1 MKRASVADLE
11 AALRTWN
18 RSPHRDGSGPERIQA
33 AVCLPL
39 RDTADGVACWFMR
52 RPDGLRDHSR
62 EMAFPGGKRD
72 PSDADLDAT
81 ALRETEE
88 ELGVPRSHLRLLGR
102 LAAVPTATSLF
113 TLNPIVVEVL
123 PGVAPNPSTDEVAEL
138 VSFPL
143 EDFFL
148 GRVPYQAVDLGRY
161 RSPIF
166 HFEAGAM
173 YGATAHI
180 LLELL
185 DLYGAV
191 CQLKAP
197 EPELTTVVPWQ

>member
-1 MKRASVADLE
+1 MKRASVTELE
-11 AALRTWN
+11 SALLTWA
-18 RSPHRDGSGPERIQA
+18 RPAHRDGSGPERIQA
-33 AVCLPL
+33 AVCLPI
-39 RDTADGVACWFMR
+39 RDTPDGVTVYCIR
-52 RPDGLRDHSR
+52 RPDGLRHHSR

-72 PSDADLDAT
+72 PEDADLDAT

-88 ELGVPRSHLRLLGR
+88 ELGIPRSHLRLLGR

-113 TLNPIVVEVL
+113 TLNPIVAEVL
-123 PGVAPNPSTDEVAEL
+123 GGATPNPAPDEVAEL
-138 VSFPL
+138 VTFRL
-143 EDFFL
+143 EDFFR
-148 GRVPYQAVDLGRY
+148 GAVGYQAIDLGRY

-185 DLYGAV
+185 ELYAAVGDLR
-191 CQLKAP
+191 LP
-197 EPELTTVVPWQ
+197 EPELTTKVPWA

>member
-11 AALRTWN
+11 VALRSWA

-39 RDTADGVACWFMR
+39 RDTADGVACWFIR
-52 RPDGLRDHSR
+52 RPDGLRHHSR

-72 PSDADLDAT
+72 PADVDLDAT

-88 ELGVPRSHLRLLGR
+88 ELGVPRSHLHLLGR

-113 TLNPIVVEVL
+113 TLNPIVAEVL
-123 PGVAPNPSTDEVAEL
+123 PGVAPHPAAGEVAEL

-148 GRVPYQAVDLGRY
+148 GRVRYEAIDLGRY
-161 RSPIF
+161 LSPIF

-191 CQLKAP
+191 CELDAP
-197 EPELTTVVPWQ
+197 KPELTTILPWA

>member
-1 MKRASVADLE
+1 
-11 AALRTWN
+11 
-18 RSPHRDGSGPERIQA
+18 
-33 AVCLPL
+33 
-39 RDTADGVACWFMR
+39 
-52 RPDGLRDHSR
+52 
-62 EMAFPGGKRD
+62 MAFPGGKRD
-72 PSDADLDAT
+72 PEDPDLDAT

-113 TLNPIVVEVL
+113 TLNPVVAEVL
-123 PGVAPNPSTDEVAEL
+123 PGVDPSPAVDEVAEL

-143 EDFFL
+143 EDFFA

-166 HFEAGAM
+166 NFEAGAM

-185 DLYGAV
+185 ELYATVCDLELP
-191 CQLKAP
+191 Q
-197 EPELTTVVPWQ
+197 PELTTTVPWQ

>member
-1 MKRASVADLE
+1 MKRASVADIE
-11 AALRTWN
+11 AALQTWS
-18 RSPHRDGSGPERIQA
+18 RSAHRDGSGPERIQA

-39 RDTADGVACWFMR
+39 RDTAKGVACWFIR
-52 RPDGLRDHSR
+52 RPDGLRHHSR

-88 ELGVPRSHLRLLGR
+88 ELGLPRPRLRLLGR

-123 PGVAPNPSTDEVAEL
+123 PGAAPNPAAGGVGVL
-138 VSFPL
+138 VSLPL

-148 GRVPYQAVDLGRY
+148 DRVRYQAIDLGRY

-185 DLYGAV
+185 VLYAEI
-191 CQLKAP
+191 CELELP
-197 EPELTTVVPWQ
+197 TPELTTVLPWQ